1 MHLLGSHQATVWEP
15 LGSAMQTIVELTAS
29 QCAPLE
35 HASYGHVLTPVGY
48 AWLVWDSVGI
58 RELSFVGDESH
69 ESHQMA
75 SVAVPPAL
83 GANGKRHDDEAAAL
97 LAQAFS
103 QTSVLPVPLV
113 LSGTT
118 FQCEV
123 WRALLQVGFGQTLSY
138 AELAD
143 QTGKAGAARAVG
155 QAVGANRLGFLVPCH
170 RVVRKDGVIG
180 QFRWGSAVKQRLL
193 DWEAYF
199 IHG

>member
-1 MHLLGSHQATVWEP
+1 MVACSYQGTIEEP
-15 LGSAMQTIVELTAS
+15 FGSAMQTIVELTAS

-35 HASYGHVLTPVGY
+35 HASYGHVVTPVGS
-48 AWLVWDSVGI
+48 AWLAWDSVGI
-58 RELSFVGDESH
+58 RELSFESDER
-69 ESHQMA
+69 
-75 SVAVPPAL
+75 AL
-83 GANGKRHDDEAAAL
+83 EAMPSALAAGGKRQDDEAAAL

-103 QTSVLPVPLV
+103 QTSVLPMPMV
-113 LSGTT
+113 LNGTA

-123 WRALLQVGFGQTLSY
+123 WRALLQVSFGQTLSY
-138 AELAD
+138 AELAT
-143 QTGKAGAARAVG
+143 QIGKPGAARAVG

-193 DWEAYF
+193 DWEAHL